1 MKAIVCNRYGGP
13 DVLRLV
19 EIATPLP
26 AENEVLL
33 RVRAASVNALD
44 WRLMRGRPLI
54 ARFMAGGMRRPRHTG
69 VGRDVAGEVVSIGA
83 GVSRFNPGDAV
94 FGACIGAFAEYACA
108 RVDRLVLKPPRV
120 SFESAAAV
128 PIAGITALQA
138 LRDSGRLGARQKV
151 LIDGASG
158 GVGTFALQIAK
169 ALGARVTAVCSSAN
183 VDAARTMGAD
193 RVIDYTREDFVQDGQ
208 RYDLVIGANAH
219 RSIFDYCRVLNEE
232 GIYVMAGGG
241 GAQILQGLL
250 LAPVLSLA
258 GRRKLRFVGAKLNS
272 AGLLALQ
279 EMLAAGQIVPAIE
292 RRYPLDEAA
301 DAVRHVEE
309 GHARGKTVIV
319 MPG

>member
-1 MKAIVCNRYGGP
+1 MQAIVCNRYGGP

-44 WRLMRGRPLI
+44 WRLMRGKPLI
-54 ARFMAGGMRRPRHTG
+54 ARLMAGGMRRPRHAG
-69 VGRDVAGEVVSIGA
+69 VGRDVAGEVVSVGA
-83 GVSRFNPGDAV
+83 GVSRFIQGDAV

-108 RVDRLVLKPPRV
+108 KIDRLVLKPPHV

-138 LRDSGRLGARQKV
+138 LCGSGRVKAGQRI

-169 ALGARVTAVCSSAN
+169 ALGAHVTAVCSSAN
-183 VDAARTMGAD
+183 VDAARAMGAD
-193 RVIDYTREDFVQDGQ
+193 RVVDYTREDFLHDGQ

-219 RSIFDYCRVLNEE
+219 RSIFDYRRALHED
-232 GIYVMAGGG
+232 GTYVMAGGG

-250 LAPVLSLA
+250 LAPLLSLA
-258 GRRKLRFVGAKLNS
+258 GRRKLRFIGAKLDT
-272 AGLLALQ
+272 ATLHVLQ

-292 RRYPLDEAA
+292 RRYALHETAE
-301 DAVRHVEE
+301 AVRHVEA

-319 MPG
+319 MP